1 MPLHC
6 FQALSAIGNIVL
18 GLKAGQEKLG
28 ACTVVP
34 KAGAAPVPALQ
45 VCVFICV
52 CICVCVCVCARV
64 SVGVH
69 VRVYMLLLVS

>member
-1 MPLHC
+1 VPLHC